1 MIPNP
6 IRCMKSTRLWSLKL
20 LDKNG
25 YRSNVAII
33 LSDGK
38 GRVLLAKRIGQA
50 SWQFPQGGIDSDEM
64 PQEALYRELN
74 EEVGLNKSDVEVLQ
88 ESRQWLKYRIPRNM
102 QRKRTKPICVGQK
115 QKWFFLKLLADES
128 RIKLDMTESPEFDEW
143 QWVNYWYPLTAVI
156 AFKQKVY
163 QQALQEFA
171 KINSAMEKN
180 LTV

>member
-6 IRCMKSTRLWSLKL
+6 IRCMKSKGLWSLKL

-50 SWQFPQGGIDSDEM
+50 SWQFPQGGIDSNEI
-64 PQEALYRELN
+64 PREALYRELN
-74 EEVGLNKSDVEVLQ
+74 EEVGLDQSDVEVLQ

-128 RIKLDMTESPEFDEW
+128 RIKLDMTDSPEFDEW

>member
-6 IRCMKSTRLWSLKL
+6 VRCMKSIRLWSLKL

-25 YRSNVAII
+25 YRSNGAII
-33 LSDGK
+33 LSAGK

-50 SWQFPQGGIDSDEM
+50 SWQFPQAGIDCNEI

-74 EEVGLNKSDVEVLQ
+74 EEVGLNKSVVEVLQ

>member
-1 MIPNP
+1 
-6 IRCMKSTRLWSLKL
+6 MKSKGLWSLKL

-50 SWQFPQGGIDSDEM
+50 SWQFPQGGIDNNEM
-64 PQEALYRELN
+64 PREALYRELN

-102 QRKRTKPICVGQK
+102 QRKRTKPI
-115 QKWFFLKLLADES
+115 
-128 RIKLDMTESPEFDEW
+128 
-143 QWVNYWYPLTAVI
+143 
-156 AFKQKVY
+156 
-163 QQALQEFA
+163 
-171 KINSAMEKN
+171 
-180 LTV
+180 

>member
-1 MIPNP
+1 MIDN
-6 IRCMKSTRLWSLKL
+6 K
-20 LDKNG
+20 G
-25 YRSNVAII
+25 YRKNVGI
-33 LSDGK
+33 
-38 GRVLLAKRIGQA
+38 VLMNNKKQFLIFKRIGA
-50 SWQFPQGGIDSDEM
+50 DAWQFPQGGIDSNEI
-64 PQEALYRELN
+64 PREALYRELN

-88 ESRQWLKYRIPRNM
+88 ESRQWLRYRIPRNM